1 MAFKSTYGCHANGR
15 QHASDQLKKHRV
27 KGEQRTHVTTLNQSD
42 YKETHSVDSVDQATS
57 TIVSSRTG
65 IMPLTISATQR
76 RLFYVLLGDTFIF
89 CRGSVCTLN

>member
-15 QHASDQLKKHRV
+15 QHASGQLKKHRV
-27 KGEQRTHVTTLNQSD
+27 KGERWTHVTTLNQSD

-76 RLFYVLLGDTFIF
+76 RLFLHPTRRHFYFLSWWRLHA
-89 CRGSVCTLN
+89 